1 VTTSW
6 EAKSYNTDGLLN
18 GDVIYP
24 MVNYGQ
30 QYQGTGTTPTFEYS
44 FGQTFSFDQSGRS
57 MPPQIMKPAL
67 RLKSV
72 LDKIFA
78 VTDYSYVSDFF
89 DTDYFKSIY
98 MDTFQNGKLGIESAS
113 AVTNQNIFRVFTNT
127 NNQRQPIFQQNG
139 TTQFLPINWRSETPD
154 GYDPLGNFT
163 LGTNLQI
170 APINEGYFQVP
181 YAGDYFFN
189 MRFNYSNPNFVL
201 GSSDFYIIGNK
212 NQNLNNINVGTSF
225 YTSDKL
231 TCDGLG
237 AEIYADLYFS
247 ATCQVGDYIK
257 LFILLDGGGSSFGT
271 QVQLTGFNYAGVTTQ
286 NPMWDLYTSPEL
298 SGEDLVDFSL
308 GIDNMNSMDFIKSLI
323 TMFNLVVI
331 QDENNKTVRFEPYN
345 WYYNDS
351 ERPLQDWT
359 QRVDLNSDYKIEPLS
374 FDLAKEVTWTCL
386 FTEDEFLN
394 KEFTEK
400 NDFVYGRYKYVSSS
414 NIFAGEQI
422 YEIPFGATPTS
433 GVTGAANFIIPQYY
447 YRINGNL
454 TPYATRP
461 HLYFWNGNRYAY
473 KDVNKTQPGYW
484 YLTSGATAVQQ
495 STYPCVSHLTSLDIQ
510 IPDLVSDLNFRPTFD
525 FFGNS
530 NNQVVQFTQYN
541 LYNLWWNDYI
551 ENIYSPETR
560 RLTCRVFFNP
570 IDVYETSLR
579 DKIFIKDSFYT
590 IERLNEINL
599 VNRDLTEVNLIKDRV
614 PYYKVIPPAPVYAI
628 SGNTPY
634 PGVQPSFFTLCYVS
648 LDNTT
653 VCNQTAPLQLI
664 YTFGS
669 GTIENFDVVYYD
681 TGTQLKKLEQGYYL
695 RQQTGT
701 DTFVVIDNYGRILEQ
716 PC

>member
-1 VTTSW
+1 
-6 EAKSYNTDGLLN
+6 
-18 GDVIYP
+18 
-24 MVNYGQ
+24 
-30 QYQGTGTTPTFEYS
+30 
-44 FGQTFSFDQSGRS
+44 
-57 MPPQIMKPAL
+57 
-67 RLKSV
+67 
-72 LDKIFA
+72 
-78 VTDYSYVSDFF
+78 
-89 DTDYFKSIY
+89 
-98 MDTFQNGKLGIESAS
+98 
-113 AVTNQNIFRVFTNT
+113 
-127 NNQRQPIFQQNG
+127 
-139 TTQFLPINWRSETPD
+139 
-154 GYDPLGNFT
+154 
-163 LGTNLQI
+163 
-170 APINEGYFQVP
+170 
-181 YAGDYFFN
+181 
-189 MRFNYSNPNFVL
+189 
-201 GSSDFYIIGNK
+201 
-212 NQNLNNINVGTSF
+212 
-225 YTSDKL
+225 L

-414 NIFAGEQI
+414 NIFAGEQV

-433 GVTGAANFIIPQYY
+433 GVTGAANFIIPQFY

-461 HLYFWNGNRYAY
+461 HLFFWNGNRYAY

-648 LDNTT
+648 LDNTA